1 MNISKTTWLILGIG
15 ISIIAIGIL
24 GWLYLEQRSEQKTLT
39 DSLAQANVAYPSL
52 VSQRDNLES
61 QLTQSETDLAEAVL
75 LLSEVELIFPES
87 VESIEYDEEIFD
99 IADDCNL
106 EIIELTASEPGDQ
119 AVESVTYSITSFTV
133 VVESDYGYSDKII
146 VNNMLKFV
154 DTIANSEY
162 FTDTTHFAN
171 ATIELVNIQVP
182 QGEEEGEPS
191 ATINLVVYGYKGE

>member
-15 ISIIAIGIL
+15 IFIIAIGIL
-24 GWLYLEQRSEQKTLT
+24 SWLYLEQRGEQKTLT
-39 DSLAQANVAYPSL
+39 DSLAQANVTYPSV
-52 VSQRDNLES
+52 VSQRGDLEI
-61 QLTQSETDLAEAVL
+61 QLTQWETDLAEAVL
-75 LLSEVELIFPES
+75 LLADVEVIFPES
-87 VESIEYDEEIFD
+87 VESIEYDEELFN
-99 IADDCNL
+99 IADDCDL
-106 EIIELTASEPGDQ
+106 EIIELTASEPG
-119 AVESVTYSITSFTV
+119 ALEVESVTYSVTSFTV

-182 QGEEEGEPS
+182 QVEEEGEPS
-191 ATINLVVYGYKGE
+191 ATINLVIYGYKGE

>member
-15 ISIIAIGIL
+15 IFIIAIGIL
-24 GWLYLEQRSEQKTLT
+24 GWLYLEQRGEQKTLT

-52 VSQRDNLES
+52 VSQKGNLES

-75 LLSEVELIFPES
+75 LLAEVEVIFPES
-87 VESIEYDEEIFD
+87 VESIEYDEELFD
-99 IADDCNL
+99 IADDCDL
-106 EIIELTASEPGDQ
+106 QIIELTASEPD
-119 AVESVTYSITSFTV
+119 ALEVESVTYSITSFTV

-146 VNNMLKFV
+146 VDNMLDFV
-154 DTIANSEY
+154 DTIATSEY

-171 ATIELVNIQVP
+171 AIIELVNIQIP

-191 ATINLVVYGYKGE
+191 ATINLVIYGYKGE